1 MKSEKEILRL
11 CKKEINKAQ
20 KICRKS
26 SSSDMI
32 ENEINK
38 LNDYTKT
45 LNIENLRDNISRDML
60 QSEYDRCAKLKNK
73 AEKILVRM
81 KGIQFNITSEVQNL
95 RQISKNMEFYIKEI
109 EQFKETEDLSTMSL
123 ILRQNILSIQEWEKQ
138 NNKLLEQ
145 LNISINTG
153 INLFK
158 NYISQIIKMQKERLQ

>member
-1 MKSEKEILRL
+1 MTSEKEILKL

-26 SSSDMI
+26 SSSDSI

-38 LNDYTKT
+38 LNDCTKT
-45 LNIENLRDNISRDML
+45 LNIENLRDDISRDML

-73 AEKILVRM
+73 AEKVLVRM

-109 EQFKETEDLSTMSL
+109 EQFKETKDLSTMSL